1 MPVPIYD
8 PGRVLVRVPAL
19 RPSPQQVP
27 EDIPNFPK
35 RRTRF
40 DVTVIVSPTS
50 DNRIKLPNQVL
61 LFCGAI
67 RANLTTYLF
76 QEGVQVL
83 LGGRNQELAA
93 ILAQVLSEE
102 VEALF
107 DMRDAGFLR

>member
-1 MPVPIYD
+1 M
-8 PGRVLVRVPAL
+8 PAL
-19 RPSPQQVP
+19 RPSPEQVP

-50 DNRIKLPNQVL
+50 DNRIELPNQVF
-61 LFCGAI
+61 LFRGTI

-83 LGGRNQELAA
+83 LGGCNQELAA
-93 ILAQVLSEE
+93 ILAQVLSKE
-102 VEALF
+102 VESLF
-107 DMRDAGFLR
+107 RYA